1 MASHRMQVDSL
12 FLDEGFGTLDEE
24 ALDVALDTLTN
35 LQQSGKLIGVISHIQ
50 ALKDRISSQIQ
61 VVPQIG
67 GISKIIGA
75 GITKISWRSLG
86 LVKLN

>member
-35 LQQSGKLIGVISHIQ
+35 LQQGGKLIGVISHIQ
-50 ALKDRISSQIQ
+50 ALKDRIPSQIR
-61 VVPQIG
+61 VVPQTG
-67 GISKIIGA
+67 GVSKIIGQ
-75 GITKISWRSLG
+75 G
-86 LVKLN
+86 VQKLS